1 MVHRRKK
8 KHNDSTDGGVPIMKN
23 RSQKEDSEVSNHPE
37 RMACTPKNDHDEST
51 EGGIVIRKNR
61 SQKTIDYVF
70 SFNSDTAYSKP
81 WERFANFF
89 FLIWESSHF
98 IKSSSIVMLILFLA
112 NSMTW

>member
-1 MVHRRKK
+1 MIGKEDHKVTSHELLMAVRRKHKSIDTEK
-8 KHNDSTDGGVPIMKN
+8 KVMC
-23 RSQKEDSEVSNHPE
+23 Q
-37 RMACTPKNDHDEST
+37 
-51 EGGIVIRKNR
+51 KNR

-70 SFNSDTAYSKP
+70 SFNSETAYSKP

-112 NSMTW
+112 NSMT